1 MKFDLHSD
9 LANRVTVMNL
19 KWHRDGL
26 AEDLAKEN
34 YFRHEEDRSYYSNLL
49 SHLDEVLGYFGGDL

>member
-19 KWHRDGL
+19 NWHRDGL

-34 YFRHEEDRSYYSNLL
+34 YFNHEEDRSYYSNLL
-49 SHLDEVLGYFGGDL
+49 SHLDEVLGYFGEEL